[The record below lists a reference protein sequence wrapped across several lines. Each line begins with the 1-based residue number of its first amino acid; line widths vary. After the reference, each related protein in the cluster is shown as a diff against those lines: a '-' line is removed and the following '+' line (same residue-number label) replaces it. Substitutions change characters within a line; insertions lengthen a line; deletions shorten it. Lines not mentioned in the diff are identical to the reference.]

1 MKNTKHNKLKAKGNN
16 LENIIFDETTL
27 VQINQYKTWRKKTDM
42 LIKKPDVSG
51 LVTTTVHNAKIAEV
65 ENKISH
71 LIVW

>member
-42 LIKKPDVSG
+42 LIKK
-51 LVTTTVHNAKIAEV
+51 T
-65 ENKISH
+65 
-71 LIVW
+71 